1 MICLII
7 LWRPCFTEGRIRQAS
22 AGNLWDSLLL
32 QDLSVLAGGV
42 QVKAEGKAESRPAG
56 KKIIISA
63 QVSVPEMGNRFS
75 DGTSMGQFLAR
86 SKAIS
91 QPPG

>member
-1 MICLII
+1 MICPVVI

-32 QDLSVLAGGV
+32 QDLSMLAGGV
-42 QVKAEGKAESRPAG
+42 QVKAKGNAESRPAR

-63 QVSVPEMGNRFS
+63 QVSFPKMGN
-75 DGTSMGQFLAR
+75 
-86 SKAIS
+86 
-91 QPPG
+91 